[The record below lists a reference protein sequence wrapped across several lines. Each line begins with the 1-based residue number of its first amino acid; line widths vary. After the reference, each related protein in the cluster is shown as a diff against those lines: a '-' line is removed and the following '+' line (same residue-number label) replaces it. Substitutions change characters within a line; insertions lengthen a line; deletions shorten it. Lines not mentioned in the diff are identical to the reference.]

1 MSDLK
6 IKTQEAISALEEQ
19 LAIVN
24 IRISQVESKIEL
36 EGIQNVKASLLTELK
51 LAKESFNIEQKQDD
65 DTRPDR
71 IRPIRPYTVCK
82 DKHGNYSIKAGVHY
96 TLGVVVPL

>member
-36 EGIQNVKASLLTELK
+36 EGIQNVKASLLK